1 MNRHGWAR
9 SLALTGGLLALTSV
23 AVAGGDEKSDQS
35 SKERESSSAAS
46 SPAKS
51 ENTPKG
57 SPQIEAAQRK
67 LAAQKMYTG
76 KIDGLFGAQTRAAI
90 EKFQGDQGIPVSGNL
105 DTRTMSAL
113 GIGSE
118 RVPVAGESG
127 TERIELSSLS
137 AAQIR
142 KLQQRLQQ
150 LGTYQGAIDGVMG
163 KGTQAALRGYFERQ
177 AKLADEGAA
186 TESGLGTLGV
196 TVSAR
201 ENTSGSESS
210 SRTGDSRNQGA
221 ASR

>member
-1 MNRHGWAR
+1 MNSHGWAR
-9 SLALTGGLLALTSV
+9 SLALTGGLLALTSG
-23 AVAGGDEKSDQS
+23 AVAGGDEKNGQG
-35 SKERESSSAAS
+35 SKERDTSAAAS
-46 SPAKS
+46 APAKS
-51 ENTPKG
+51 ESSAKA

-76 KIDGLFGAQTRAAI
+76 KIDGMFGAQTRAAV

-105 DTRTMSAL
+105 DTRTLTAL

-150 LGTYQGAIDGVMG
+150 LGMYQGSIDGMMG
-163 KGTQAALRGYFERQ
+163 KGTQTALSHYFERQ

-186 TESGLGTLGV
+186 TESGLDTLGV
-196 TVSAR
+196 KVSAR

-210 SRTGDSRNQGA
+210 SRNGDSRSHGE
-221 ASR
+221 SR